1 MSQTPKIITDLVQ
14 KFERNINEYR
24 NPKYNETLI
33 RVEFVNPFW
42 KALGWDVDNEKGYSM
57 NYRDVIHE
65 DELKVG
71 KTSRAPDYAF
81 RAGNTRVFFLE
92 TKKPSVDLKN
102 DPAPAFQLRRY
113 AYSAKLPVSLLTDFE
128 ELIVY
133 NCRLKPAITDKPHIG
148 RMMYYT
154 FQEYI
159 EKWEEISGIFSRE
172 AVMQG
177 ALERFIETTQ
187 GKRPRT

>member
-1 MSQTPKIITDLVQ
+1 MIQTPPIITDLVQ
-14 KFERNINEYR
+14 KFERNIHEYR

-42 KALGWDVDNEKGYSM
+42 KALGWDVDNEKGYALA
-57 NYRDVIHE
+57 YRDVIHE

-71 KTSRAPDYAF
+71 RTTRAPDYAF
-81 RAGNTRVFFLE
+81 RVGERRIFFLE
-92 TKKPSVDLKN
+92 TKKPAVDLKH
-102 DPAPAFQLRRY
+102 DPAAAFQLRRY

-133 NCRLKPAITDKPHIG
+133 DCCIKPAMTDKPHIG

-154 FQEYI
+154 FQDYR
-159 EKWEEISGIFSRE
+159 EKWEEISN
-172 AVMQG
+172 
-177 ALERFIETTQ
+177 
-187 GKRPRT
+187 